1 MRHVAT
7 VGVMLGALALMG
19 CAPSNEEAPE
29 PGPQITLQ
37 EARQFQNQVL
47 LDLGEYV
54 PAGQVSGGFDGPIE
68 RMSAMK
74 CDWMEGPALSSKDSG
89 VFLPGGFDIEVL
101 PETDLGVVFDQ
112 ILDEYENSGWTVA
125 SEGSGTDRELELIS
139 PDGYTIY
146 LTIYDSDTSKL
157 TLAISSFSPCIKA
170 PEDFDIFEQY

>member
-1 MRHVAT
+1 MKHVAI
-7 VGVMLGALALMG
+7 VSIVLSALTLMG
-19 CAPSNEEAPE
+19 CAPSTDESPA

-47 LDLGEYV
+47 LDLGEFV
-54 PAGQVSGGFDGPIE
+54 PAEQVSGGFDGPIE

-74 CDWMEGPALSSKDSG
+74 CDWAKELVRSSKDSG

-101 PETDLGVVFDQ
+101 PDTDLGVVFDQ
-112 ILDEYENSGWTVA
+112 ILNEYEASEWAVV

-146 LTIYDSDTSKL
+146 LSIYDSDISKL

-170 PEDFDIFEQY
+170 PDDFDIFEKY